1 MDIYDRRKNRA
12 TGNDLGEAL
21 MLLNGVKVIE
31 HATYYAGPGAG
42 GILSDWGAEVI
53 KIEPPGG
60 DPVRSN
66 FPTAGTGKEH
76 LSDNPAFDGDNRG
89 KKSIVVDTR
98 TEGGREIV
106 RKLTDS
112 ADVFLTNV
120 RPGGIERSGLS
131 YDVLSKRNP
140 RLVYCALTG
149 YGLEGPDANA
159 PGFDV
164 ASFWSR
170 SGLARLTAP
179 KGAELFPV
187 RTATGDHTTS
197 IAAVA
202 AINAALIEALKTGKG
217 RLVDVSLLRTGL
229 YTIHTDLA
237 IQLFFDRIAST
248 RPRAEAYNP
257 LTNFFRTKDD
267 AWICIVARAG
277 KADLPRMA
285 RAFDLPGIEDDPR
298 FQDGKSRRDH
308 AGEITALFDAAF
320 ARFTKAEIA
329 ARLTAEEIAWAPAQT
344 LADVTVDPQVRAA
357 GGIVEMPGKG
367 GVGTFRSPASPARF
381 HGADDGPK
389 GPSPGLGEHTREI
402 LKSTGYSDVEIET
415 MYASKSVA

>member
-1 MDIYDRRKNRA
+1 
-12 TGNDLGEAL
+12 
-21 MLLNGVKVIE
+21 MLLQGVKVIE
-31 HATYYAGPGAG
+31 HATYYAAPGAG

-60 DPVRSN
+60 DPVRTN
-66 FPTAGTGKEH
+66 FPTRGTGKEH
-76 LSDNPAFDGDNRG
+76 LTDNPAFDGDNRG
-89 KKSIVVDTR
+89 KKSIVVDAR
-98 TEGGREIV
+98 TEEGREVI
-106 RKLTDS
+106 RKLADT

-120 RPGGIERSGLS
+120 RPGGIERSGLG
-131 YDVLSKRNP
+131 YEILSKRNP
-140 RLVYCALTG
+140 KLVYCALTG

-179 KGAELFPV
+179 KGSELFPV
-187 RTATGDHTTS
+187 RTAAGDHTTS

-237 IQLFFDRIAST
+237 IQLFFGRNAST

-285 RAFDLPGIEDDPR
+285 RAFELPGIEADPR
-298 FQDGKSRRDH
+298 FQDSKARRDH
-308 AGEITALFDAAF
+308 AGEITAMFDAAF
-320 ARFTKAEIA
+320 AKFTKEEMA

-344 LADVTVDPQVRAA
+344 LAEVAVDPQVMAA
-357 GGIVEMPGKG
+357 GGIVDMPSKIAGE
-367 GVGTFRSPASPARF
+367 TFRSPGGPARF

-389 GPSPGLGEHTREI
+389 GPAPSLGQHTREV
-402 LKSTGYSDVEIET
+402 LKSVGYSEAEIEAAL
-415 MYASKSVA
+415 ASKVVA

>member
-1 MDIYDRRKNRA
+1 
-12 TGNDLGEAL
+12 
-21 MLLNGVKVIE
+21 MLLKGVKVIE
-31 HATYYAGPGAG
+31 HATYFAAPGAG

-66 FPTAGTGKEH
+66 FPTKGTGKEN
-76 LSDNPAFDGDNRG
+76 LTDNPAFDGDNRG
-89 KKSIVVDTR
+89 KKSIVVDAR
-98 TEGGREIV
+98 TEEGREII
-106 RKLTDS
+106 RKLADT

-120 RPGGIERSGLS
+120 RPGGIERSGLG
-131 YDVLSKRNP
+131 YDILSKRNP
-140 RLVYCALTG
+140 KLVYCALTG

-179 KGAELFPV
+179 KGSELFPV
-187 RTATGDHTTS
+187 RTAAGDHTTS

-202 AINAALIEALKTGKG
+202 AINAALIQALKTGKG
-217 RLVDVSLLRTGL
+217 QLVDVSLLRTGL
-229 YTIHTDLA
+229 YTLHTDLA
-237 IQLFFDRIAST
+237 IQLFFGRIAST

-267 AWICIVARAG
+267 HWICIVARAG
-277 KADLPRMA
+277 KSDLPRMA
-285 RAFDLPGIEDDPR
+285 RAFDLPGLDTDPR
-298 FQDGKSRRDH
+298 FQDGKSRRDN
-308 AGEITALFDAAF
+308 AVAITTMFDEAF
-320 ARFTKAEIA
+320 AKFTKDEMA

-344 LADVTVDPQVRAA
+344 LADVAVDPQVHAA
-357 GGIVEMPGKG
+357 GGIVQTPGKG
-367 GVGTFRSPASPARF
+367 GHGSFPSPAAPARF

-389 GPSPGLGEHTREI
+389 GPAPSLGEHTREV
-402 LKSTGYSDVEIET
+402 LASLGYDEATIASLYD
-415 MYASKSVA
+415 SKSVA

>member
-1 MDIYDRRKNRA
+1 
-12 TGNDLGEAL
+12 
-21 MLLNGVKVIE
+21 MLLKGVKVIE
-31 HATYYAGPGAG
+31 HATYFAAPGAG

-66 FPTAGTGKEH
+66 FPTKGTGKES
-76 LSDNPAFDGDNRG
+76 LTDNPAFDSDNRG
-89 KKSIVVDTR
+89 KKSIVVDAR
-98 TEGGREIV
+98 TEEGREII
-106 RKLTDS
+106 RKLADE

-131 YDVLSKRNP
+131 YEILSKRNP
-140 RLVYCALTG
+140 KLVYCALTG

-179 KGAELFPV
+179 KGSELFPV
-187 RTATGDHTTS
+187 RTAAGDHTTS

-202 AINAALIEALKTGKG
+202 AINAALIQALKTGKG
-217 RLVDVSLLRTGL
+217 QLVDVSLLRTGL
-229 YTIHTDLA
+229 YTLHTDLA
-237 IQLFFDRIAST
+237 IQLFFGRIAST

-267 AWICIVARAG
+267 HWICIVARAG

-285 RAFDLPGIEDDPR
+285 RAFDLPGLDTDPR

-308 AGEITALFDAAF
+308 AAEITAMFDAAF
-320 ARFTKAEIA
+320 ARFTNAEMA
-329 ARLTAEEIAWAPAQT
+329 ARLTAEEIAWAPAQS
-344 LADVTVDPQVRAA
+344 LADVAVDPQVHAA
-357 GGIVEMPGKG
+357 GGIVQTPGKD
-367 GVGTFRSPASPARF
+367 GVGSFASPAAPARF
-381 HGADDGPK
+381 HGIDDGPK
-389 GPSPGLGEHTREI
+389 GPGPKMGEHTRDVLAE
-402 LKSTGYSDVEIET
+402 LGYSAEEID
-415 MYASKSVA
+415 ALFSSKAVS

>member
-1 MDIYDRRKNRA
+1 
-12 TGNDLGEAL
+12 
-21 MLLNGVKVIE
+21 MLLQGVKVIE
-31 HATYYAGPGAG
+31 HATYFAAPGAG

-66 FPTAGTGKEH
+66 FPTRGTGKEH
-76 LSDNPAFDGDNRG
+76 LTDNPAFDADNRG
-89 KKSIVVDTR
+89 KKSIVVDAR
-98 TEGGREIV
+98 TEEGREVI
-106 RKLTDS
+106 RKLADT

-120 RPGGIERSGLS
+120 RPGGIERSGLG

-140 RLVYCALTG
+140 KLVYCALTG

-187 RTATGDHTTS
+187 RTASGDHTTS

-229 YTIHTDLA
+229 YTLHTDLA
-237 IQLFFDRIAST
+237 IQLFFGRNAST
-248 RPRAEAYNP
+248 RPRAQAYNP

-267 AWICIVARAG
+267 HWICIVARAG

-285 RAFDLPGIEDDPR
+285 RAFDLPGIETDPR

-308 AGEITALFDAAF
+308 AAEITAMFDEAF
-320 ARFTKAEIA
+320 AKFTKEEMA

-344 LADVTVDPQVRAA
+344 LADVAVDPQVAAA
-357 GGIVEMPGKG
+357 GGIVDMPGKTPG
-367 GVGTFRSPASPARF
+367 ETFRAPAGPARF

-389 GPSPGLGEHTREI
+389 GPGPALGQHTRDV
-402 LKSTGYSDVEIET
+402 LKSVGYSDAEIAA
-415 MYASKSVA
+415 MYESKAVA

>member
-1 MDIYDRRKNRA
+1 
-12 TGNDLGEAL
+12 
-21 MLLNGVKVIE
+21 MLLQGVKVIE
-31 HATYYAGPGAG
+31 HATYYAAPGAG

-66 FPTAGTGKEH
+66 FPTKGTGKEH
-76 LSDNPAFDGDNRG
+76 LTDNPAFDGDNRG
-89 KKSIVVDTR
+89 KKSIVVDAR
-98 TEGGREIV
+98 TEEGREVI
-106 RKLTDS
+106 RKLADT

-120 RPGGIERSGLS
+120 RPGGIERSGLG
-131 YDVLSKRNP
+131 YDILSKRNP
-140 RLVYCALTG
+140 KLVYCALTG

-179 KGAELFPV
+179 KGSELFPV
-187 RTATGDHTTS
+187 RTAAGDHTTS

-237 IQLFFDRIAST
+237 IQLFFGRNAST

-277 KADLPRMA
+277 KSDLPRMA
-285 RAFDLPGIEDDPR
+285 RAFQLPGIETDPR
-298 FQDGKSRRDH
+298 FQDSKARRDH
-308 AGEITALFDAAF
+308 AGEITAMFDEAF
-320 ARFTKAEIA
+320 AKFTKEEMA

-344 LADVTVDPQVRAA
+344 LAEVAVDPQVMAA
-357 GGIVEMPGKG
+357 GGIVDMPSKVPGE
-367 GVGTFRSPASPARF
+367 TFRSPGGPARF

-389 GPSPGLGEHTREI
+389 GPAPTLGQHTREV
-402 LKSTGYSDVEIET
+402 LKSVGYSEAAIEAAL
-415 MYASKSVA
+415 ASKVVA

>member
-1 MDIYDRRKNRA
+1 
-12 TGNDLGEAL
+12 
-21 MLLNGVKVIE
+21 MLLKGVKVIE
-31 HATYYAGPGAG
+31 HATYFAAPGAG

-66 FPTAGTGKEH
+66 FPTKGSELEH
-76 LSDNPAFDGDNRG
+76 LTDNPAFDSDNRG
-89 KKSIVVDTR
+89 KKSIVVDAR
-98 TEGGREIV
+98 TEEGREII
-106 RKLTDS
+106 RKLADS

-131 YDVLSKRNP
+131 YEILSKRNP
-140 RLVYCALTG
+140 KLVYCALTG

-179 KGAELFPV
+179 KGSELFPV

-202 AINAALIEALKTGKG
+202 AINAALIQALKTGKG
-217 RLVDVSLLRTGL
+217 QLVDVSLLRTGL
-229 YTIHTDLA
+229 YTLHTDLA
-237 IQLFFDRIAST
+237 IQLFFGRIAST

-285 RAFDLPGIEDDPR
+285 RAFDLPGIDTDPR
-298 FQDGKSRRDH
+298 FQDGKSRRDN
-308 AGEITALFDAAF
+308 AAAITAMFDAAF
-320 ARFTKAEIA
+320 AKFTKDEIA

-344 LADVTVDPQVRAA
+344 LADVAVDPQVHAA
-357 GGIVEMPGKG
+357 GGIVQTPGKDG
-367 GVGTFRSPASPARF
+367 QGSFASPASPAKF
-381 HGADDGPK
+381 HGVDDGPK
-389 GPSPGLGEHTREI
+389 GPGPKLGEHTRDVLASLGYGEAEI
-402 LKSTGYSDVEIET
+402 TNLYD
-415 MYASKSVA
+415 SKAVS

>member
-1 MDIYDRRKNRA
+1 
-12 TGNDLGEAL
+12 
-21 MLLNGVKVIE
+21 MLLKGVKVIE
-31 HATYYAGPGAG
+31 HATYFAAPGAG
-42 GILSDWGAEVI
+42 GILSDWGAEII

-66 FPTAGTGKEH
+66 FPTKGTGKES
-76 LSDNPAFDGDNRG
+76 LTDNPAFDGDNRG

-98 TEGGREIV
+98 TEEGREIV
-106 RKLTDS
+106 RKLADT

-120 RPGGIERSGLS
+120 RPGGIERSGLG
-131 YDVLSKRNP
+131 YDILSKRNP
-140 RLVYCALTG
+140 KLVYCALTG

-179 KGAELFPV
+179 KGSELFPV
-187 RTATGDHTTS
+187 RTASGDHTTS

-202 AINAALIEALKTGKG
+202 AINAALIQALKTGKG
-217 RLVDVSLLRTGL
+217 QLVDVSLLRTGL
-229 YTIHTDLA
+229 YTLHTDLA
-237 IQLFFDRIAST
+237 IQLFFGRIAST

-285 RAFDLPGIEDDPR
+285 RAFDLPGLENDPR
-298 FQDGKSRRDH
+298 LQDGKSRRDN
-308 AGEITALFDAAF
+308 AGEITAMFDAAF

-344 LADVTVDPQVRAA
+344 LADVAEDPQVHAA
-357 GGIVEMPGKG
+357 GGIVQTPGKNG
-367 GVGTFRSPASPARF
+367 QGSFASPAAPARF
-381 HGADDGPK
+381 HGVDDGPK
-389 GPSPGLGEHTREI
+389 GPGPGLGEHTRQILESLGYAETEI
-402 LKSTGYSDVEIET
+402 DAL
-415 MYASKSVA
+415 YANKAVA

>member
-1 MDIYDRRKNRA
+1 
-12 TGNDLGEAL
+12 
-21 MLLNGVKVIE
+21 MLLQGVKVIE
-31 HATYYAGPGAG
+31 HATYFAAPGAG

-60 DPVRSN
+60 DPVRNN
-66 FPTAGTGKEH
+66 FPTKGTGREH
-76 LSDNPAFDGDNRG
+76 LTDNPAFDGDNRG
-89 KKSIVVDTR
+89 KKSIVVDAR
-98 TEGGREIV
+98 TEEGREVI
-106 RKLTDS
+106 RKLADT

-120 RPGGIERSGLS
+120 RPGGIERSGLG
-131 YDVLSKRNP
+131 YEILSKRNP
-140 RLVYCALTG
+140 KLVYCALTG

-179 KGAELFPV
+179 KGSELFPV
-187 RTATGDHTTS
+187 RTAAGDHTTS

-202 AINAALIEALKTGKG
+202 AINAALIQALKTGKG
-217 RLVDVSLLRTGL
+217 QLVDVSLLRTGL

-237 IQLFFDRIAST
+237 IQLFFGRNAST

-277 KADLPRMA
+277 NADLPRMA
-285 RAFDLPGIEDDPR
+285 RAFDLPGIDTDPR
-298 FQDGKSRRDH
+298 FLGGKARRDN
-308 AGEITALFDAAF
+308 AAAITTMFDEAF
-320 ARFTKAEIA
+320 AKLTKAEMA

-344 LADVTVDPQVRAA
+344 LSEVAVDPQVMAA
-357 GGIVEMPGKG
+357 GGIVDMPSKVEGE
-367 GVGTFRSPASPARF
+367 TFRSPGGPARF
-381 HGADDGPK
+381 VGVDDGPK
-389 GPSPGLGEHTREI
+389 GPAPGLGEHTRVV
-402 LKSTGYSDVEIET
+402 LKSVGYSEAEIDAAL
-415 MYASKSVA
+415 ASKVVA

>member
-1 MDIYDRRKNRA
+1 
-12 TGNDLGEAL
+12 
-21 MLLNGVKVIE
+21 MLLQGVKVIE
-31 HATYYAGPGAG
+31 HATYFAAPGAG

-66 FPTAGTGKEH
+66 FPTRGTGKEH
-76 LSDNPAFDGDNRG
+76 LTDNPAFDADNRG
-89 KKSIVVDTR
+89 KKSIVVDAR
-98 TEGGREIV
+98 TEEGREVI
-106 RKLTDS
+106 RKLADT

-120 RPGGIERSGLS
+120 RPGGIERSGLG

-140 RLVYCALTG
+140 KLVYCALTG

-187 RTATGDHTTS
+187 RTASGDHTTS

-229 YTIHTDLA
+229 YTLHTDLA
-237 IQLFFDRIAST
+237 IQLFFGRNAST
-248 RPRAEAYNP
+248 RPRAQAYNP

-267 AWICIVARAG
+267 HWICIVARAG

-285 RAFDLPGIEDDPR
+285 RAFDLPGIETDPR

-308 AGEITALFDAAF
+308 AAEITAMFDEAF
-320 ARFTKAEIA
+320 AKFTKEEMA

-344 LADVTVDPQVRAA
+344 LADVAVDPQVAAA
-357 GGIVEMPGKG
+357 GGIVDMPGKTPG
-367 GVGTFRSPASPARF
+367 ETFRAPAGPARF

-389 GPSPGLGEHTREI
+389 GPGPALGQHTRDV
-402 LKSTGYSDVEIET
+402 LRSVGYSEAEIAA
-415 MYASKSVA
+415 MYESKAVA

>member
-1 MDIYDRRKNRA
+1 
-12 TGNDLGEAL
+12 
-21 MLLNGVKVIE
+21 MLLSGVKVIE
-31 HATYYAGPGAG
+31 HATYFAAPGAG

-60 DPVRSN
+60 DPVRNN
-66 FPTAGTGKEH
+66 FPTTGTGKEH
-76 LSDNPAFDGDNRG
+76 LTENPAFDGDNRG
-89 KKSIVVDTR
+89 KKSIVVDAR
-98 TEGGREIV
+98 SEDGREII
-106 RKLTDS
+106 RKLADT

-131 YDVLSKRNP
+131 YEILSKRNP

-179 KGAELFPV
+179 KGSELFPV
-187 RTATGDHTTS
+187 RTAAGDHTTS

-237 IQLFFDRIAST
+237 IQLFFDRNAST

-277 KADLPRMA
+277 NADLPRMA
-285 RAFDLPGIEDDPR
+285 RALELPGIETDER
-298 FQDGKSRRDH
+298 FLSSKSRRDN
-308 AGEITALFDAAF
+308 AGLITAMFDVAF

-329 ARLTAEEIAWAPAQT
+329 ARLTAEEIAWSPAQT
-344 LADVTVDPQVRAA
+344 LAEVTEDPQIEAI
-357 GGIVEMPGKG
+357 GGFVDLPSRLTPGE
-367 GVGTFRSPASPARF
+367 TFRSPAAPARF
-381 HGADDGPK
+381 PGEDPAPQGPA
-389 GPSPGLGEHTREI
+389 PGLGEHTRAI
-402 LKSTGYSDVEIET
+402 LSGLGYSEAQIMAFYDGKT
-415 MYASKSVA
+415 VA

>member
-1 MDIYDRRKNRA
+1 
-12 TGNDLGEAL
+12 
-21 MLLNGVKVIE
+21 MLLQGIKVIE
-31 HATYYAGPGAG
+31 HATYFAAPGAG

-60 DPVRSN
+60 DPVRNN
-66 FPTAGTGKEH
+66 FPTKGTGKEH
-76 LSDNPAFDGDNRG
+76 LTDNPAFDGDNRG
-89 KKSIVVDTR
+89 KKSIVIDAR
-98 TEGGREIV
+98 TEEGRDII
-106 RKLTDS
+106 RKLADT

-120 RPGGIERSGLS
+120 RPGGIERSGLG
-131 YDVLSKRNP
+131 YEILSKRNP
-140 RLVYCALTG
+140 KLVYCALTG

-179 KGAELFPV
+179 KGSELFPV
-187 RTATGDHTTS
+187 RTAAGDHTTS

-202 AINAALIEALKTGKG
+202 AINAALIQTLKTGKG
-217 RLVDVSLLRTGL
+217 QLVDVSLLRTGL

-237 IQLFFDRIAST
+237 IQLFFGRNAST

-277 KADLPRMA
+277 NADLARMA
-285 RAFDLPGIEDDPR
+285 RAFDLPGIDTDER
-298 FQDGKSRRDH
+298 FIGGKARRDN
-308 AGEITALFDAAF
+308 AALITSMFDAAF

-329 ARLTAEEIAWAPAQT
+329 ARMTAEEIAWAPAQT
-344 LADVTVDPQVRAA
+344 LAEVAIDPQVMAA
-357 GGIVEMPGKG
+357 GGIVNMPTRVPGETIPSPG
-367 GVGTFRSPASPARF
+367 GPARF
-381 HGADDGPK
+381 VGIDDGPK
-389 GPSPGLGEHTREI
+389 GPGPALGQHTREV
-402 LKSTGYSDVEIET
+402 LASVGYSASQIEAALANKT
-415 MYASKSVA
+415 VA

>member
-1 MDIYDRRKNRA
+1 
-12 TGNDLGEAL
+12 
-21 MLLNGVKVIE
+21 MLLNGIKVIE
-31 HATYYAGPGAG
+31 HATYFAAPGAG

-60 DPVRSN
+60 DPVRHN
-66 FPTAGTGKEH
+66 FPTKGTGKEH
-76 LSDNPAFDGDNRG
+76 LTDNPAFDGDNRG

-98 TEGGREIV
+98 TEDGREIV
-106 RKLTDS
+106 RKLADT

-120 RPGGIERSGLS
+120 RPGGIERSGLG
-131 YDVLSKRNP
+131 YDILSRRNP

-170 SGLARLTAP
+170 SGIARLTAP
-179 KGAELFPV
+179 KGSELFPI
-187 RTATGDHTTS
+187 RTAAGDHTTS

-257 LTNFFRTKDD
+257 LTNFFRTSDD

-277 KADLPRMA
+277 NSDLPRMA
-285 RAFDLPGIEDDPR
+285 RAFELPGIDTDER
-298 FQDGKSRRDH
+298 FTSGRARRDN
-308 AGEITALFDAAF
+308 AVVITQMFDAAF
-320 ARFTKAEIA
+320 AKFTRAEMA
-329 ARLTAEEIAWAPAQT
+329 ARLNAEEIAWSPAQT
-344 LADVTVDPQVRAA
+344 LAEVAVDPQVIAA
-357 GGIVEMPGKG
+357 GGIVDMPSKTPGQ
-367 GVGTFRSPASPARF
+367 TFRSPGGPARF
-381 HGADDGPK
+381 VGADDGPK
-389 GPSPGLGEHTREI
+389 GPGPGLGEHSREI
-402 LKSTGYSDVEIET
+402 LASVGYSGSEIDALME
-415 MYASKSVA
+415 SKAVA

>member
-1 MDIYDRRKNRA
+1 
-12 TGNDLGEAL
+12 
-21 MLLNGVKVIE
+21 MLLKGVKVIE
-31 HATYYAGPGAG
+31 HATYFAAPGAG
-42 GILSDWGAEVI
+42 GILSDWGADVI

-66 FPTAGTGKEH
+66 FPTKGSDKEH
-76 LSDNPAFDGDNRG
+76 LTDNPAFDSDNRG
-89 KKSIVVDTR
+89 KKSIVVDAR
-98 TEGGREIV
+98 TEEGREII
-106 RKLTDS
+106 RKLADT

-131 YDVLSKRNP
+131 YDILSKRNP
-140 RLVYCALTG
+140 KLVYCALTG

-179 KGAELFPV
+179 KGSELFPV
-187 RTATGDHTTS
+187 RTASGDHTTS

-202 AINAALIEALKTGKG
+202 AINAALIQALKTGKG
-217 RLVDVSLLRTGL
+217 QLVDVSLLRTGL
-229 YTIHTDLA
+229 YTLHTDLA
-237 IQLFFDRIAST
+237 IQLFFGRIAST

-285 RAFDLPGIEDDPR
+285 RAFDLPGIDTDPR
-298 FQDGKSRRDH
+298 FQDGRSRRDN
-308 AGEITALFDAAF
+308 AAEITAMFDAAF
-320 ARFTKAEIA
+320 ARFTKDEIA
-329 ARLTAEEIAWAPAQT
+329 VRLTAEEIAWAPAQT
-344 LADVTVDPQVRAA
+344 LADVAVDPQVHAA
-357 GGIVEMPGKG
+357 GGIVQTPGKD
-367 GVGTFRSPASPARF
+367 GVGSFASPASPAKF
-381 HGADDGPK
+381 HGVDDGPK
-389 GPSPGLGEHTREI
+389 GPGPRLGEHTRDV
-402 LKSTGYSDVEIET
+402 LASLGYSEAEIE
-415 MYASKSVA
+415 AALAGKVVA

>member
-1 MDIYDRRKNRA
+1 
-12 TGNDLGEAL
+12 
-21 MLLNGVKVIE
+21 MLLRGVKVIE
-31 HATYYAGPGAG
+31 HATYYAAPGAG

-60 DPVRSN
+60 DPVRTN

-76 LSDNPAFDGDNRG
+76 LTNNPAFDGDNRG

-98 TEGGREIV
+98 TEDGREVV
-106 RKLTDS
+106 RRLAET

-120 RPGGIERSGLS
+120 RPGGIERSGLG

-140 RLVYCALTG
+140 KLVYCALTG

-179 KGAELFPV
+179 KGAELFPI
-187 RTATGDHTTS
+187 RTAAGDHTTS

-202 AINAALIEALKTGKG
+202 AINAALIQALKTGKG
-217 RLVDVSLLRTGL
+217 QLVDVSLLRTGL
-229 YTIHTDLA
+229 YTLHTDLA
-237 IQLFFDRIAST
+237 IQLFFGRNAST

-285 RAFDLPGIEDDPR
+285 RAFELPGIETDPR

-308 AGEITALFDAAF
+308 AAEITAMFDNAF
-320 ARFTKAEIA
+320 ARFTHEEMA

-344 LADVTVDPQVRAA
+344 LADVAVDPQVHAA
-357 GGIVEMPGKG
+357 GGIVDMPAQD
-367 GVGTFRSPASPARF
+367 GVSTFRSPGGPARF
-381 HGADDGPK
+381 HGVDDGPK
-389 GPSPGLGEHTREI
+389 GPGPRLGQHTREI
-402 LKSTGYSDVEIET
+402 LGSIGYSPADIDA
-415 MYASKSVA
+415 MYAGKSIA

>member
-1 MDIYDRRKNRA
+1 
-12 TGNDLGEAL
+12 
-21 MLLNGVKVIE
+21 MLLQGVKVIE
-31 HATYYAGPGAG
+31 HATYFAAPGAG

-66 FPTAGTGKEH
+66 FPTKGSDKEH
-76 LSDNPAFDGDNRG
+76 LTDNPAFDSDNRG
-89 KKSIVVDTR
+89 KKSIVVDAR
-98 TEGGREIV
+98 TEEGREII
-106 RKLTDS
+106 RKLADT

-120 RPGGIERSGLS
+120 RPGGIERSGLG
-131 YDVLSKRNP
+131 YDILSKRNP
-140 RLVYCALTG
+140 KLVYCALTG

-179 KGAELFPV
+179 KGSELFPV
-187 RTATGDHTTS
+187 RTASGDHTTS

-202 AINAALIEALKTGKG
+202 AINAALIQALKTGKG
-217 RLVDVSLLRTGL
+217 QLVDVSLLRTGL
-229 YTIHTDLA
+229 YTLHTDLA
-237 IQLFFDRIAST
+237 IQLFFGRIAST

-285 RAFDLPGIEDDPR
+285 RAFDLPGIDTDPR
-298 FQDGKSRRDH
+298 FQDGRSRRDN
-308 AGEITALFDAAF
+308 AGEITAMFDAAF
-320 ARFTKAEIA
+320 ARFTKDEIA

-344 LADVTVDPQVRAA
+344 LADVAVDPQVHAA
-357 GGIVEMPGKG
+357 GGIVQTPGKDG
-367 GVGTFRSPASPARF
+367 IGSFASPAAPAKF
-381 HGADDGPK
+381 HGVDDGPK
-389 GPSPGLGEHTREI
+389 GPGPKLGEHTREI
-402 LKSTGYSDVEIET
+402 LASLGYSNAEIET
-415 MYASKSVA
+415 ALSGKVVA

>member
-1 MDIYDRRKNRA
+1 
-12 TGNDLGEAL
+12 
-21 MLLNGVKVIE
+21 MLLKGVKVIE
-31 HATYYAGPGAG
+31 HATYFAAPGAG
-42 GILSDWGAEVI
+42 GILADWGAEVI

-60 DPVRSN
+60 DPVRHN
-66 FPTAGTGKEH
+66 FPTKGTGKEH
-76 LSDNPAFDGDNRG
+76 LTDNPAFDGDNRG
-89 KKSIVVDTR
+89 KKSIVVDAR
-98 TEGGREIV
+98 TEEGREII
-106 RKLTDS
+106 RKLADT

-120 RPGGIERSGLS
+120 RPGGIERSGLG
-131 YDVLSKRNP
+131 YDILSKRNLK
-140 RLVYCALTG
+140 LVYCALTG

-187 RTATGDHTTS
+187 RTASGDHTTS

-202 AINAALIEALKTGKG
+202 AINAALIQALKTGKG
-217 RLVDVSLLRTGL
+217 QLVDVSLLRAGL

-237 IQLFFDRIAST
+237 IQLFFGRNAST

-277 KADLPRMA
+277 NADLPRMA
-285 RAFDLPGIEDDPR
+285 RAFDLPGIDTDER
-298 FQDGKSRRDH
+298 FMGGKARRDN
-308 AGEITALFDAAF
+308 AAYITALFDGACAK
-320 ARFTKAEIA
+320 FTKDEIA

-344 LADVTVDPQVRAA
+344 LAEVAADPQVTAA
-357 GGIVEMPGKG
+357 GGIVEMPTRVAGE
-367 GVGTFRSPASPARF
+367 TIRSPSGPARF
-381 HGADDGPK
+381 VGVDDGPK
-389 GPSPGLGEHTREI
+389 GPGPALGEHTREV
-402 LKSTGYSDVEIET
+402 LKSVGYSDAQVDAALAAKT
-415 MYASKSVA
+415 VA

>member
-1 MDIYDRRKNRA
+1 
-12 TGNDLGEAL
+12 
-21 MLLNGVKVIE
+21 MLLQGVKVIE
-31 HATYYAGPGAG
+31 HATYFAAPGAG

-60 DPVRSN
+60 DPVRAN
-66 FPTAGTGKEH
+66 FPTKGTGKEN
-76 LSDNPAFDGDNRG
+76 LTDNPAFDGDNRG
-89 KKSIVVDTR
+89 KKSIVVDAR
-98 TEGGREIV
+98 TEEGQEII
-106 RKLTDS
+106 RKLADT

-131 YDVLSKRNP
+131 YDILSKRNP
-140 RLVYCALTG
+140 KLVYCALTG

-179 KGAELFPV
+179 KGSELFPV
-187 RTATGDHTTS
+187 RTASGDHTTS

-202 AINAALIEALKTGKG
+202 AINAALIQALKTGKG
-217 RLVDVSLLRTGL
+217 QLVDVSLLRTGL
-229 YTIHTDLA
+229 YTLHTDLA
-237 IQLFFDRIAST
+237 IQLFFGRIAST

-277 KADLPRMA
+277 KSDLPRMA
-285 RAFDLPGIEDDPR
+285 RAFDLPGLENDPR
-298 FQDGKSRRDH
+298 FQDGKSRRDN
-308 AGEITALFDAAF
+308 AVEITAMFDAAF
-320 ARFTKAEIA
+320 AKFTKDEMA

-344 LADVTVDPQVRAA
+344 LADVAEDPQVHAA
-357 GGIVEMPGKG
+357 GGIVQTPGKDG
-367 GVGTFRSPASPARF
+367 QGSVASPAAPARF
-381 HGADDGPK
+381 HGVDDGPK
-389 GPSPGLGEHTREI
+389 GPGPKLGEHTRQVLET
-402 LKSTGYSDVEIET
+402 LGYSAAAIDAL
-415 MYASKSVA
+415 YASKAVS

>member
-1 MDIYDRRKNRA
+1 
-12 TGNDLGEAL
+12 
-21 MLLNGVKVIE
+21 MLLQGVKVIE
-31 HATYYAGPGAG
+31 HATYFAAPGAG

-60 DPVRSN
+60 DPVRNN
-66 FPTAGTGKEH
+66 FPTKGTGKEH
-76 LSDNPAFDGDNRG
+76 LTDNPAFDGDNRG
-89 KKSIVVDTR
+89 KKSIVVDAR
-98 TEGGREIV
+98 TEEGREVI
-106 RKLTDS
+106 RKLADA

-120 RPGGIERSGLS
+120 RPGGIERSGLG
-131 YDVLSKRNP
+131 YEILSKRNP

-149 YGLEGPDANA
+149 YGLSGPDANA

-179 KGAELFPV
+179 KGSELFPV
-187 RTATGDHTTS
+187 RTAAGDHTTS

-237 IQLFFDRIAST
+237 IQLFFGRNAST

-277 KADLPRMA
+277 LVDLPRMA
-285 RAFDLPGIEDDPR
+285 RALEIPFIVDDPR
-298 FQDGKSRRDH
+298 FQSGKARRDH
-308 AGEITALFDAAF
+308 AAEITAIFDEAYAK
-320 ARFTKAEIA
+320 FTKAEIA

-344 LADVTVDPQVRAA
+344 LAEVAVDPQVAAA
-357 GGIVEMPGKG
+357 GGIVDMPSKVAGE
-367 GVGTFRSPASPARF
+367 TFRSPGGPARF
-381 HGADDGPK
+381 VGADDGPK
-389 GPSPGLGEHTREI
+389 GPAPALGEHTRVV
-402 LKSTGYSDVEIET
+402 LRSVGYSESDIDA
-415 MYASKSVA
+415 MYASKAVA

>member
-1 MDIYDRRKNRA
+1 
-12 TGNDLGEAL
+12 
-21 MLLNGVKVIE
+21 MLLKGVKVIE
-31 HATYYAGPGAG
+31 HATYFAAPGAG

-66 FPTAGTGKEH
+66 FPTKGTGKES
-76 LSDNPAFDGDNRG
+76 LTDNPAFDSDNRG
-89 KKSIVVDTR
+89 KKSIVVDAR
-98 TEGGREIV
+98 TEEGREII
-106 RKLTDS
+106 RKLADE

-131 YDVLSKRNP
+131 YEILSKRNP
-140 RLVYCALTG
+140 KLVYCALTG

-179 KGAELFPV
+179 KGSELFPV
-187 RTATGDHTTS
+187 RTAAGDHTTS

-202 AINAALIEALKTGKG
+202 AINAALIQALKTGKG
-217 RLVDVSLLRTGL
+217 QLVDVSLLRTGL
-229 YTIHTDLA
+229 YTLHTDLA
-237 IQLFFDRIAST
+237 IQLFFGRIAST

-267 AWICIVARAG
+267 HWICIVARAG

-285 RAFDLPGIEDDPR
+285 RAFDLPGLDTDPR

-308 AGEITALFDAAF
+308 AAEITAMFDAAF
-320 ARFTKAEIA
+320 ARFTNAEMA
-329 ARLTAEEIAWAPAQT
+329 ARLTAEEIAWAPAQS
-344 LADVTVDPQVRAA
+344 LADVAVDPQVHAA
-357 GGIVEMPGKG
+357 GGIVQTPGKD
-367 GVGTFRSPASPARF
+367 GVGSFASPAAPARF
-381 HGADDGPK
+381 HGIDDGPK
-389 GPSPGLGEHTREI
+389 GPGPKMGEHTRDV
-402 LKSTGYSDVEIET
+402 LAGLGYSAEEIDAL
-415 MYASKSVA
+415 YSSKAVS